1 MENNPYFCVD
11 QESAGVRLN
20 ERSDWTPL
28 SRVRLF
34 SRENLRPRVR
44 AFDDCFV
51 V

>member
-1 MENNPYFCVD
+1 MENNPYFCLD

-20 ERSDWTPL
+20 ERSDWTLL

-34 SRENLRPRVR
+34 SRENLTPRVR

>member
-11 QESAGVRLN
+11 QESVDVRLN
-20 ERSDWTPL
+20 KRSEWTPL
-28 SRVRLF
+28 SRVRLA
-34 SRENLRPRVR
+34 SRENLTPRVC